1 MALASRCR
9 CSDYQGGRAHER
21 GVEMGRLCVL
31 CAATGRKLNLSR
43 MRQCDLHT
51 SRKTTPFYGVYNFF
65 FFKWLPCQAKGNREW
80 KGRAAK
86 GQTEEEDG
94 RQERT
99 QLEGK
104 RKYLQWF
111 PFPLLEFK
119 EKCPFDMTS
128 NGQTSCM
135 AIGRDAILFRCGMS
149 FVYHIICY

>member
-1 MALASRCR
+1 MAS
-9 CSDYQGGRAHER
+9 
-21 GVEMGRLCVL
+21 
-31 CAATGRKLNLSR
+31 TI
-43 MRQCDLHT
+43 
-51 SRKTTPFYGVYNFF
+51 FF
-65 FFKWLPCQAKGNREW
+65 FLNGCHVRRGEERKEEQP
-80 KGRAAK
+80 KGRQKKQA
-86 GQTEEEDG
+86 
-94 RQERT
+94 RRRT

-149 FVYHIICY
+149 LEYHML

>member
-1 MALASRCR
+1 MTFELIPWLWLVVVDCR
-9 CSDYQGGRAHER
+9 RRAGH
-21 GVEMGRLCVL
+21 EMGEVCA
-31 CAATGRKLNLSR
+31 CFGAATGRKLNLSR

-65 FFKWLPCQAKGNREW
+65 FLNGCHVRLRGS
-80 KGRAAK
+80 GRSARKSSQRA
-86 GQTEEEDG
+86 DRRS

-99 QLEGK
+99 ELEGK

-135 AIGRDAILFRCGMS
+135 AIGCDAILFRCGMS
-149 FVYHIICY
+149 FEYHML